1 MEEEV
6 KKIQYTRF
14 LPPVVGTKLAWAIT
28 GFFSAQEASQDNANS
43 AWQDLKAIKEDVA
56 KIGSDKEKQYVS
68 ASISALDSTLRTL
81 DIAHKFMKE
90 NIKENESL
98 RKIVNDRIEDTVK
111 FGSEAKDA
119 IKALPGIL
127 IGSATGVT
135 IFGNL
140 HLQFNDFTIALIG
153 LASAAAGYLVNVWAV
168 RASRSSKEKLLIKQ
182 DYEHQMYYSQYTARA
197 RRALRNLLE
206 DMDRMHRSVF
216 GAPYPGLDPDEIIE
230 GTLAGVDP
238 TFCADLH
245 KHIMDGKVTPD
256 RWVVCETG
264 DPKAQAACAD
274 REKA

>member
-1 MEEEV
+1 MVDET
-6 KKIQYTRF
+6 IQHTRF
-14 LPPVVGTKLAWAIT
+14 LPPVVGVKLAWAIT
-28 GFFSAQEASQDNANS
+28 GFFSAQEASQDNANG
-43 AWQDLKAIKEDVA
+43 AWQDLKAIREEVA
-56 KIGSDKEKQYVS
+56 KNGSDEEKQYVS

-81 DIAHKFMKE
+81 DVAHKFMKE
-90 NIKENESL
+90 NIDENQKL

-135 IFGNL
+135 IFGNI
-140 HLQFNDFTIALIG
+140 HLEFNDFTMALIG

-168 RASRSSKEKLLIKQ
+168 RASRSSKEKLLIRQ

-216 GAPYPGLDPDEIIE
+216 GVPHPDGLDLDEIVG

-256 RWVVCETG
+256 RWAVCETG
-264 DPKAQAACAD
+264 NPKAQAACVD